1 MSDITR
7 RSEMK
12 KYLVCIDYSASIHH
26 EVEAENEE
34 QAQII
39 AFKAAKKVL
48 SNDDLYIT
56 VGYVDEV
63 KE

>member
-1 MSDITR
+1 
-7 RSEMK
+7 MK
-12 KYLVCIDYSASIHH
+12 KYIVCIDYSASVQH

-39 AFKAAKKVL
+39 AFKEAKKVL
-48 SNDDLYIT
+48 PYDDLYIT

-63 KE
+63 EK

>member
-1 MSDITR
+1 
-7 RSEMK
+7 MK
-12 KYLVCIDYSASIHH
+12 KYIVCIDYSASVHR

-39 AFKAAKKVL
+39 ALKKAKEDAPY
-48 SNDDLYIT
+48 DDLFIT

-63 KE
+63 EE

>member
-1 MSDITR
+1 
-7 RSEMK
+7 MK
-12 KYLVCIDYSASIHH
+12 KYIVCIDYSASIQH

-39 AFKAAKKVL
+39 ALKKAKEDAPY
-48 SNDDLYIT
+48 DDLFIT

-63 KE
+63 EEREEDDDA

>member
-1 MSDITR
+1 
-7 RSEMK
+7 MK
-12 KYLVCIDYSASIHH
+12 KYIVCIDYSASVHH

-39 AFKAAKKVL
+39 AFKKAKEVL
-48 SNDDLYIT
+48 PYDDLYIT

-63 KE
+63 ESC

>member
-1 MSDITR
+1 
-7 RSEMK
+7 MK
-12 KYLVCIDYSASIHH
+12 KYLVCIDYSASVHH

-34 QAQII
+34 QAQKI
-39 AFKAAKKVL
+39 AYEKAKKVL
-48 SNDDLYIT
+48 SHEDLYIT

>member
-1 MSDITR
+1 
-7 RSEMK
+7 
-12 KYLVCIDYSASIHH
+12 VCIDYSASVHH

-39 AFKAAKKVL
+39 ALKKANEVL
-48 SNDDLYIT
+48 PYDDLYIT

-63 KE
+63 EE